1 MERQELGRRRPTG
14 RRVGPAGA
22 AGSGSEPWIGRV
34 EASVGLQ
41 RPPGGGAGTGEAD
54 LRKSGSWRGRGEA
67 GAGPAEGDWATS
79 TACRGRREQER
90 ALERPSRGQ
99 PGSAESAGRRS
110 WAWRGCLK
118 EVWGMETPLE
128 GRSRARRGHRGARLQ
143 DVWGL
148 QRPRR
153 GSWAGAES
161 KEVVVRPEI
170 GPRPQQEQNE
180 LGLDTRPGGRNWA
193 WRGRTEEVRGLERPP
208 KGKGWAWRGRSP

>member
-14 RRVGPAGA
+14 RRARPAGA
-22 AGSGSEPWIGRV
+22 AGSRSEPWRGRV